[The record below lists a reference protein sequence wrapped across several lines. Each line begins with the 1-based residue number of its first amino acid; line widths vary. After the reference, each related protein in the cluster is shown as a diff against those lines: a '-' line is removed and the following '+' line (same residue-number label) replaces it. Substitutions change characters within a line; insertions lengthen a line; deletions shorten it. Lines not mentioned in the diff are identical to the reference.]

1 MGFMKSTSSNLRD
14 ALRHFSTAGLL
25 LGTLLFAFSLTPSL
39 LPRPTYAQGI
49 VSGLSF
55 SAGYALGFIAHWLWD
70 YLQLPRPGRRTERTI
85 KLTAAG
91 ICTLI
96 AAIFLWRASAWQ
108 NSLRALM
115 DMEEASG
122 IRPLSIALIALAVFA
137 LLLLLVRLFRLTFR
151 FLARRLRRFVP
162 HRVSNLLGVIAAAT
176 LFWSVID
183 GVIFTLALRA
193 ADNSFQQVDE
203 LILDEISPP
212 VDPMK
217 TGSEHSLI
225 SWEALGGRG
234 RRFVTQ
240 GPSAESIGAFLG
252 EEAMEPLRVYVGLNA
267 AETPAERARL
277 ALEELKRVGA
287 FERSVL
293 LLATPTG
300 RGWVDPAAQ
309 NTVEYLHRGDIATA
323 TMQYSYL
330 PSHLALIVEGEYG
343 AENARALFATVYE
356 YWSELPE
363 EARPRL
369 YLHGLSL
376 GSLNS
381 DLSFDFYDIIDAPF
395 HGALWSG
402 PPFRSET
409 WRTVTRERD
418 PGSPAWLPTFRGG
431 AVVRFMNQYRGLDAP
446 ESAWGDFRIS
456 YLQYGSDP
464 ITFFDPRILY
474 REPDWMRE
482 PRAPDVSPDLRW
494 YPVVTMLQ
502 LLGDLAVGR
511 APPGYGHTIAAE
523 HYLDA
528 WMALTEPEGWSEAEF
543 ERLRQ
548 RFRQAR

>member
-1 MGFMKSTSSNLRD
+1 MHPRIRK
-14 ALRHFSTAGLL
+14 ALKHFSTAGLL

-70 YLQLPRPGRRTERTI
+70 YLHLPRPRSRTERVI

-91 ICTLI
+91 ICAVI
-96 AAIFLWRASAWQ
+96 AMVFLWQASTWQ
-108 NSLRALM
+108 NGIRALM
-115 DMEEASG
+115 NLEEVSG
-122 IRPLSIALIALAVFA
+122 IRPISIALIAMAVFA
-137 LLLLLVRLFRLTFR
+137 LLWLLVRLFRLTFR
-151 FLARRLRRFVP
+151 FLARKMRRFVP
-162 HRVSNLLGVIAAAT
+162 HRVSNLLGVIAAAA
-176 LFWSVID
+176 LFWSIID

-193 ADNSFQQVDE
+193 ADNSFQQLDE
-203 LILDEISPP
+203 LILDELTPP
-212 VDPMK
+212 SDPMK

-252 EEAMEPLRVYVGLNA
+252 EEAMEPIRVYAGLSA
-267 AETPAERARL
+267 ADTPVERAQLVLR
-277 ALEELKRVGA
+277 ELRRVGA

-300 RGWVDPAAQ
+300 RGWVDPGAQ

-343 AENARALFATVYE
+343 AENARALFTTVYD
-356 YWSELPE
+356 YWTRLPE
-363 EARPRL
+363 DERPRL

-381 DLSFDFYDIIDAPF
+381 DLSFDFYDIIDDPF

-402 PPFRSET
+402 PPFRNET

-418 PGSPAWLPTFRGG
+418 RGTPAWLPAFRNG
-431 AVVRFMNQYRGLDAP
+431 AVVRFMNQYQGLDAP
-446 ESAWGDFRIS
+446 EGDWGDFRIA

-464 ITFFDPRILY
+464 ITFFEPRILY
-474 REPDWMRE
+474 REPEWMRE
-482 PRAPDVSPDLRW
+482 PRAPDVLAELRW

-528 WMALTEPEGWSEAEF
+528 WVALTEPDGWSEAEL

-548 RFRQAR
+548 RFRQIR

>member
-1 MGFMKSTSSNLRD
+1 MHPRIRS

-70 YLQLPRPGRRTERTI
+70 YLQLPRPRSHIERII
-85 KLTAAG
+85 KLSAAG

-96 AAIFLWRASAWQ
+96 AAVFLWQASAWQ
-108 NSLRALM
+108 NRIRDLM
-115 DMEEASG
+115 GLEEVSG
-122 IRPLSIALIALAVFA
+122 IRAISIGLIALTLFA
-137 LLLLLVRLFRLTFR
+137 LLWLLVKLFRLTFR
-151 FLARRLRRFVP
+151 FLARKMRRFVP
-162 HRVSNLLGVIAAAT
+162 HRISNLLGVIAAAA

-193 ADNSFQQVDE
+193 ADNSFQQIDE
-203 LILDEISPP
+203 LILDDLPP
-212 VDPMK
+212 PTDPMK

-240 GPSAESIGAFLG
+240 SPSADDIGAFMDA
-252 EEAMEPLRVYVGLNA
+252 EAVAMDPVRVYVGLSA
-267 AETPAERARL
+267 ADTPAERAQL
-277 ALEELKRVGA
+277 ALQELQRVGA
-287 FERSVL
+287 FERSVMV
-293 LLATPTG
+293 LATPTG
-300 RGWVDPAAQ
+300 RGWVDPAAL

-330 PSHLALIVEGEYG
+330 PSHLALLVEGEYG
-343 AENARALFATVYE
+343 AENARALFTTVYA
-356 YWSELPE
+356 YWSGLPE
-363 EARPRL
+363 DERPRL

-381 DLSFDFYDIIDAPF
+381 DLSFDFYDIIDDPF

-402 PPFRSET
+402 PPFRSDT
-409 WRTVTRERD
+409 WRTVTQERD
-418 PGSPAWLPTFRGG
+418 AGSPSWLPTFRDG
-431 AVVRFMNQYRGLDAP
+431 AVVRFMNQYQGLDAANG
-446 ESAWGDFRIS
+446 AWGDFRIA

-464 ITFFDPRILY
+464 ITFFEPRILY
-474 REPDWMRE
+474 REPEWLRE
-482 PRAPDVSPDLRW
+482 PRAPDVLPELRW

-523 HYLDA
+523 HYFDA
-528 WMALTEPEGWSEAEF
+528 WVALTEPNGWSDEELA
-543 ERLRQ
+543 RLREH
-548 RFRQAR
+548 FREAR